1 MSTIKKP
8 LKIST
13 VFVYIFLSLN
23 AIAVLAPVIWTVLAS
38 FKPGTNLFSSTFTG
52 FEFTLDHYR
61 TLLNDTPYIQW
72 YKNTF
77 FLAIANMLISLV
89 LVTITA
95 YTFSRYRFRGK
106 RNVMLSILVL
116 QMFPAFLSMTAIYVL
131 LSKLNLIDSYW
142 GLLLVYV
149 TGSLPFLSWLVKG
162 YFDAIP
168 TSLDEAAKIDGAGH
182 LTIFFEIILP
192 LAKPILVFVALMS
205 FTAPWMDFILP
216 TLILRSEEKMTLAI
230 GIFSWIRS
238 NSAENFTLFTAGAL
252 LVAVPITLLFVAT
265 QKHIAKGLVSGAV
278 KE

>member
-1 MSTIKKP
+1 MATHKP
-8 LKIST
+8 LKMST
-13 VFVYIFLSLN
+13 VFVYIFLALN
-23 AIAVLAPVIWTVLAS
+23 ALVVLAPVLWTVLAS
-38 FKPGTNLFSSTFTG
+38 FKSGNNLFTTSFSSFH
-52 FEFTLDHYR
+52 FTLDHYR
-61 TLLNDTPYIQW
+61 TLLEDTPYIQW
-72 YKNTF
+72 YENTF
-77 FLAIANMLISLV
+77 WLALANMIICLV

-95 YTFSRYRFRGK
+95 FTFSRYRFKGK
-106 RNVMLSILVL
+106 RNVMVGILVL

-131 LSKLNLIDSYW
+131 LSKLDLIDSYW

-182 LTIFFEIILP
+182 FTIFFEIILP

-216 TLILRSEEKMTLAI
+216 TLILRSEDKMTLAI
-230 GIFSWIRS
+230 GIFSWIRTGT
-238 NSAENFTLFTAGAL
+238 AENFTLFTAGAL